1 MEEVEVVV
9 LYGGSVPYRRCA
21 LCRSVLYGGEYC
33 IEEVYHTE
41 RSALYR
47 SVLYVGEYCIEGALT
62 LHPPAK

>member
-1 MEEVEVVV
+1 M
-9 LYGGSVPYRRCA
+9 
-21 LCRSVLYGGEYC
+21 
-33 IEEVYHTE
+33 EEVYHTE